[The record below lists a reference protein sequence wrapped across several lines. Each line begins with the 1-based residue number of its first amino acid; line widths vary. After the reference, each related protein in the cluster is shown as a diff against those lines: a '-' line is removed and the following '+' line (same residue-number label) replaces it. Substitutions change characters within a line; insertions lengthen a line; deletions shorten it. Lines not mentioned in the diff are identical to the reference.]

1 MTEHPTAADIT
12 AGPKPLADA
21 QAREEQKQ
29 LESPTSVPS
38 RREELTS
45 DLVEQQ
51 RHLRSITAII
61 AGAVIVVLYIFFICT
76 ISDINSH
83 RQDINQYTIW
93 FLSLIALPPT
103 LLLVVLMKGIFAVK
117 DDKQEAV
124 ECADIRGNT
133 DGEGRSL
140 GHN

>member
-1 MTEHPTAADIT
+1 MTQHPTAADIT
-12 AGPKPLADA
+12 AGPLPLADT
-21 QAREEQKQ
+21 QARKEQRQ
-29 LESPTSVPS
+29 LESPTSIPS

-51 RHLRSITAII
+51 HYLRTITVII
-61 AGAVIVVLYIFFICT
+61 AGSVIAVLYIFFICT

-117 DDKQEAV
+117 DDKQDAMPTPLIV
-124 ECADIRGNT
+124 KLIREVTKGQ
-133 DGEGRSL
+133 
-140 GHN
+140 